1 MKISKRGFD
10 GIVKAWRRSL
20 HEWDDVD
27 KIEDRA
33 DDTVKKYHFVGEENE
48 NFEERSLTVR
58 SLSMVMEE
66 DDEDIL

>member
-1 MKISKRGFD
+1 M
-10 GIVKAWRRSL
+10 